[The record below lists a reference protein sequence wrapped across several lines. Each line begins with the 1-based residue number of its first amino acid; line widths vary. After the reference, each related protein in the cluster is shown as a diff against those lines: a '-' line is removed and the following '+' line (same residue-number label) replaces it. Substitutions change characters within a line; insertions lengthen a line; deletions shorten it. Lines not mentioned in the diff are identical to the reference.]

1 MSRVIFLE
9 SAGVKLDFVASYYA
23 LTSGIGSH
31 TFTGV
36 NLGPSSGS
44 GITVIAAGAM
54 GAASTISGVTVGGNA
69 ATSVVVVTASGA
81 QRSAGLFQYVSGG
94 TADVTINTTSLAA
107 NWHLGIWKLRGLRST
122 TKSDSKSQ
130 SGASPATLSLS
141 LDVPKLG
148 AAVGFLVSDNLT
160 SNPSWTGLTRDF
172 VDTSSFSNRATG
184 ASAKFATAQTGLAI
198 SATTPS
204 GGFAF
209 VAASWR

>member
-1 MSRVIFLE
+1 MSRVILIE
-9 SAGVKLDFVASYYA
+9 NAGVKLDF
-23 LTSGIGSH
+23 IGSYSASTSNAATH

-36 NLGPSSGS
+36 NLGPSGS
-44 GITVIAAGAM
+44 GITVL
-54 GAASTISGVTVGGNA
+54 GVGTVGA
-69 ATSVVVVTASGA
+69 TCAILDTSVGASSATGVVIVTASGS
-81 QRSAGLFQYVSGG
+81 QRSAALYQYVGGG
-94 TADVTINTTSLAA
+94 TGDVTIGTTSA
-107 NWHLGIWKLRGLRST
+107 NRWHLGVWKLRGLRST

-130 SGASPATLSLS
+130 SGAIQATLSLS

>member
-9 SAGVKLDFVASYYA
+9 SAGVKLDFIASYYA
-23 LTSGIGSH
+23 LTSGASSH
-31 TFTGV
+31 TFTGAD
-36 NLGPSSGS
+36 LGPSSGS
-44 GITVIAAGAM
+44 GITVIAAGAI
-54 GAASTISGVTVGGNA
+54 GATSTISGVTVGGNA
-69 ATSVVVVTASGA
+69 ATSVVVVTAAGA
-81 QRSAGLFQYVSGG
+81 QRSAGLFQYVGGG
-94 TADVTINTTSLAA
+94 TADITINTTSAT

-148 AAVGFLVSDNLT
+148 AAVGFLISDNLT